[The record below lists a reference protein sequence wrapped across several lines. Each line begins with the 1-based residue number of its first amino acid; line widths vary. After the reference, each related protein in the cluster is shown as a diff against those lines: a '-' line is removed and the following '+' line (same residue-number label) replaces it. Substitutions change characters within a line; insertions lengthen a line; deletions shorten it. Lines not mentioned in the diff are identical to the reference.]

1 MTAVENAQ
9 RNAIASLIWRVCGA
23 LRLEGAA
30 FGDVERDRG
39 AMGQAAAVVV
49 AAGFARGLGVLQ
61 DEGVVGLIGS
71 PIIAIAVWLSAGVVI
86 WGIGVQRLHYSA
98 DYPEL
103 LRTIGFAAAPLL
115 LLALGGPPIGVL
127 RHWLWVGA
135 HVWATLALVVAIRE
149 ALDVPLTRALVV
161 CALALGVTLA
171 TLLVVSF
178 LLVAGIAA

>member
-1 MTAVENAQ
+1 MAAVENTQ
-9 RNAIASLIWRVCGA
+9 RNAMASLVWRVSGA
-23 LRLEGAA
+23 LRLGGAA
-30 FGDVERDRG
+30 FEDAEQDRG

-49 AAGFARGLGVLQ
+49 AAGFARGLGVLH

-71 PIIAIAVWLSAGVVI
+71 PIIAVAVWLGAGVMI
-86 WGIGVQRLHYSA
+86 WGIGVKRLHYSA

-115 LLALGGPPIGVL
+115 FLALGGLPLGAL
-127 RHWLWVGA
+127 RPWLWVGA
-135 HVWATLALVVAIRE
+135 HVWATLALVVATRE
-149 ALDVPLTRALVV
+149 ALDVPLIRALGV

-171 TLLVVSF
+171 TVLVVSF